1 MSSNKERDEAIVKKV
16 ESILKNASF
25 VDCASIII
33 SIARGE
39 VTEIRYNIKEFI
51 TPEDEEGY

>member
-1 MSSNKERDEAIVKKV
+1 MSRNKERDEAIVKKV

-51 TPEDEEGY
+51 TPEDEED